1 MSYYSHHVFFC
12 TNRREDGSQCCAQ
25 CGSQEMR
32 DYLKQRT
39 KALGIAGA
47 GRVRINTAG
56 CLDRCSDGPVIVV
69 YPEGV
74 WYTYVDRDDVEEIL
88 NEHLVGGRVVER
100 LRLPGEAPQT
110 DPAG

>member
-1 MSYYSHHVFFC
+1 MPARPAMLPCVGASVAREVATVMSYYSHHVFFC

-32 DYLKQRT
+32 GYLKQRT

-56 CLDRCSDGPVIVV
+56 CLDR
-69 YPEGV
+69 
-74 WYTYVDRDDVEEIL
+74 
-88 NEHLVGGRVVER
+88 
-100 LRLPGEAPQT
+100 
-110 DPAG
+110 